1 MELAL
6 ERTRKAEASGS
17 GERPVIGVFRLAMKT
32 DSDNFRESSIVDVMR
47 HMREMGA
54 EVIVYEPSIEEKTYQ
69 GYPVIREWIEFAD
82 RSTLIIANRFSD
94 ELKEVSDKV
103 YTRDIFCRD

>member
-1 MELAL
+1 
-6 ERTRKAEASGS
+6 
-17 GERPVIGVFRLAMKT
+17 MKT

-47 HMREMGA
+47 YLQEMGA
-54 EVIVYEPSIEEKTYQ
+54 EVIVYEPALEEKKYQ
-69 GYPVIREWIEFAD
+69 GCPVVNEWREFAD

-94 ELKEVSDKV
+94 ELREVSDKV